1 MNIAAIATAPGTG
14 GIAVIR
20 LSGPDAFTIT
30 DRIFR
35 ARNRNKTVSTAEA
48 YTMLFGYIIKQTE
61 RKEDKNNINP
71 VLLSSC
77 LENNNN
83 TVASEASQNSQFSIL
98 NSQLVDEVVISIFRA
113 PHSFTGENTVEI
125 SCHGSIYIQQEI
137 LRLLIAA
144 GARMANPG
152 EFTQRAFLNGR
163 LDLSQAEAVADLIN
177 AQSAAAH
184 TIALNQMRGNFSSKL
199 EELRRQLLHFV
210 SLLELELDFGD
221 HDDLEFADRT
231 ELNAVAEAIRSQLS
245 RLQQTFSQGNAIKN
259 GIPVAIVGETNAGKS
274 TLLNLLVGDN
284 RAIVSDIHGTTRD
297 VIEDTVNINGLTF
310 RFIDTAG
317 IRQTSDIIENM
328 GIERTYEMIER
339 AQIILWVV
347 DSTNVTEHIEW
358 LAERIM
364 RRTEG
369 KRLIIL
375 LNKVDRLNDEE
386 LTTLRDWF
394 EPYCPQSRDA
404 RLVRPSE
411 KSVKSDERLFSE
423 AKNSESLNP
432 DGKKSFQSVSSVGE
446 KIADINT
453 TSVHFSP
460 RLKTSGSVSS
470 VRYKNNSEIKV
481 TNILSPCLRGTSEA
495 EGVNNTTSQILEI
508 SAKQN
513 HNTNQLT
520 QLLYESAQMP
530 DLSAGDII
538 ISNLRHYE
546 ALTHALESIDRV
558 IEGLQMNIPADFVA
572 QDIREALFHLAEI
585 TGGEITTDEV
595 LGNIF
600 AHFCIGK

>member
-20 LSGPDAFTIT
+20 VSGPDAFTIT
-30 DRIFR
+30 DSIFR
-35 ARNRNKTVSTAEA
+35 ARNPKRTIATAEA
-48 YTMLFGYIIKQTE
+48 YTMLFGNIVDEITDNRVQSTDNQTH
-61 RKEDKNNINP
+61 
-71 VLLSSC
+71 SSF
-77 LENNNN
+77 L
-83 TVASEASQNSQFSIL
+83 I
-98 NSQLVDEVVISIFRA
+98 DEVVVAVFRA

-125 SCHGSIYIQQEI
+125 SCHGSVYIQQEI
-137 LRLLIAA
+137 LRLLISA
-144 GARMANPG
+144 GARMAGPG

-297 VIEDTVNINGLTF
+297 IIEDTVNINGLTF

-386 LTTLRDWF
+386 LTTLREWF
-394 EPYCPQSRDA
+394 EPYC
-404 RLVRPSE
+404 PSE

-446 KIADINT
+446 KNT
-453 TSVHFSP
+453 TP
-460 RLKTSGSVSS
+460 
-470 VRYKNNSEIKV
+470 
-481 TNILSPCLRGTSEA
+481 
-495 EGVNNTTSQILEI
+495 QILEI
-508 SAKQN
+508 SAKQSI
-513 HNTNQLT
+513 NTEQLT
-520 QLLYESAQMP
+520 RLLYESAQMP

-558 IEGLQMNIPADFVA
+558 IDGLQMNIPADFVA

>member
-20 LSGPDAFTIT
+20 LSGPDAFRIT

-61 RKEDKNNINP
+61 RQENKNNINP

-83 TVASEASQNSQFSIL
+83 TVTSEASQNSSPKLGEVSKTEGYVNSQLSIL
-98 NSQLVDEVVISIFRA
+98 NSQLIDEVVISIFRA

-231 ELNAVAEAIRSQLS
+231 ELNAVAQEIRSQLS

-386 LTTLRDWF
+386 LTTLREWF
-394 EPYCPQSRDA
+394 EPY
-404 RLVRPSE
+404 
-411 KSVKSDERLFSE
+411 KTT
-423 AKNSESLNP
+423 
-432 DGKKSFQSVSSVGE
+432 
-446 KIADINT
+446 IN
-453 TSVHFSP
+453 
-460 RLKTSGSVSS
+460 RQ
-470 VRYKNNSEIKV
+470 
-481 TNILSPCLRGTSEA
+481 
-495 EGVNNTTSQILEI
+495 NTILEI
-508 SAKQN
+508 SAKQSI
-513 HNTNQLT
+513 NTEQLT
-520 QLLYESAQMP
+520 HLLYESAQMP

-546 ALTHALESIDRV
+546 ALTHALDSIDRV
-558 IEGLQMNIPADFVA
+558 INGLQTNIPADFIA

>member
-20 LSGPDAFTIT
+20 VSGPDAFTIT
-30 DRIFR
+30 DTIFR
-35 ARNRNKTVSTAEA
+35 ARNPKRTIATAEA
-48 YTMLFGYIIKQTE
+48 YTMLFGNIIDVNSGQSTADS
-61 RKEDKNNINP
+61 RDAACCVLSVNDRNTNPNGDCRPSTVDCRHNI
-71 VLLSSC
+71 
-77 LENNNN
+77 
-83 TVASEASQNSQFSIL
+83 
-98 NSQLVDEVVISIFRA
+98 VDEVVVAIFRA

-137 LRLLIAA
+137 LRLLISA
-144 GARMANPG
+144 GARMAGPG

-231 ELNAVAEAIRSQLS
+231 ELNSVANEIRSQLT

-317 IRQTSDIIENM
+317 IRQTSDIIENL

-339 AQIILWVV
+339 AQIILWVI

-364 RRTEG
+364 RRTQG

-375 LNKVDRLNDEE
+375 LNKIDRLNEEE
-386 LTTLRDWF
+386 LTTLRQWF
-394 EPYCPQSRDA
+394 EPYKSTVNSQQSIVNSRDA

-411 KSVKSDERLFSE
+411 KSVKSDERLLAQQE
-423 AKNSESLNP
+423 SESN
-432 DGKKSFQSVSSVGE
+432 DNEEKISKKSVLSVGD
-446 KIADINT
+446 KIAGEATAN
-453 TSVHFSP
+453 SVNQRSLSLW
-460 RLKTSGSVSS
+460 RENS
-470 VRYKNNSEIKV
+470 VRD
-481 TNILSPCLRGTSEA
+481 
-495 EGVNNTTSQILEI
+495 TTPQIIEI

-513 HNTNQLT
+513 LNTECLT
-520 QLLYESAQMP
+520 SLLYENAQMP

-546 ALTHALESIDRV
+546 ALTLALDSIDRV
-558 IEGLQMNIPADFVA
+558 IEGLQMSIPADFVA
-572 QDIREALFHLAEI
+572 QDIRQALFHLAEI

-600 AHFCIGK
+600 AYFCIGK

>member
-48 YTMLFGYIIKQTE
+48 YTMLFG
-61 RKEDKNNINP
+61 NI
-71 VLLSSC
+71 VS
-77 LENNNN
+77 
-83 TVASEASQNSQFSIL
+83 TL
-98 NSQLVDEVVISIFRA
+98 NSCEANIIAGEATANSVDSVDSVREKLIDEVVISVFRA

-144 GARMANPG
+144 GARMAGPG

-231 ELNAVAEAIRSQLS
+231 ELNTVAEAIRSQLS

-317 IRQTSDIIENM
+317 IRQTSDIIENL

-375 LNKVDRLNDEE
+375 LNKIDRLNDEE
-386 LTTLRDWF
+386 LITLREWF
-394 EPYCPQSRDA
+394 EPYCPQCRDA

-411 KSVKSDERLFSE
+411 KSVKSDERLLAQQE
-423 AKNSESLNP
+423 SESKN
-432 DGKKSFQSVSSVGE
+432 KE
-446 KIADINT
+446 I

-470 VRYKNNSEIKV
+470 VRDKNNSVKEKEI
-481 TNILSPCLRGTSEA
+481 SER
-495 EGVNNTTSQILEI
+495 NTTPQILEI

-513 HNTNQLT
+513 QNTTQLT

-546 ALTHALESIDRV
+546 ALTHALDSIDRV
-558 IEGLQMNIPADFVA
+558 IEGLQTNIPADFVA

>member
-48 YTMLFGYIIKQTE
+48 YTMLFG
-61 RKEDKNNINP
+61 NI
-71 VLLSSC
+71 VS
-77 LENNNN
+77 
-83 TVASEASQNSQFSIL
+83 TL
-98 NSQLVDEVVISIFRA
+98 NSCEANIIAGAATANSVDSVRSVREEKKSVGENIIDEVVISVFRA

-125 SCHGSIYIQQEI
+125 SCHGSVYIQQEI

-144 GARMANPG
+144 GARMAGPG

-231 ELNAVAEAIRSQLS
+231 ELNTVAEEIRSQLS

-375 LNKVDRLNDEE
+375 LNKIDRLNDEE
-386 LTTLRDWF
+386 LTTLREWF
-394 EPYCPQSRDA
+394 EPYQSTVNSQPSTVCRDA
-404 RLVRPSE
+404 ACCVLTSEANQNSQLSTVGTRHAVSE
-411 KSVKSDERLFSE
+411 KSVKSDERLLAQQE
-423 AKNSESLNP
+423 SESKN
-432 DGKKSFQSVSSVGE
+432 KEISSVQSVSSVR
-446 KIADINT
+446 D
-453 TSVHFSP
+453 
-460 RLKTSGSVSS
+460 
-470 VRYKNNSEIKV
+470 KNNSVREKEI
-481 TNILSPCLRGTSEA
+481 SER
-495 EGVNNTTSQILEI
+495 NTTPQILEI

-513 HNTNQLT
+513 QNTTQLT

-546 ALTHALESIDRV
+546 ALTHALDSIDRV
-558 IEGLQMNIPADFVA
+558 INGLQMNIPADFVA